1 MGISIF
7 GDTSSDNYNAA
18 LALRPALEE
27 LIGERG
33 DVRIVVGAFTP
44 GCQVQDTDLLVL
56 GVCTGVVPIPEELLA
71 EELSS
76 RPARLSNFAIAIE
89 VKGHPPEAI
98 RFEGNQVLVRY
109 INRAN
114 GQVEWHGATDQNL
127 KQVHSLKTYVERQG
141 FRSPFWLSALWLRNV
156 PARALPK
163 VQSNILGADVTAK
176 DFLRAIVN
184 QRHEDIKR
192 DLHKPW
198 QNSFVRCGRD
208 DAATEVK
215 NAIDIFTRRIEA
227 SPLDRQKI
235 ERITKRTVEPELPEY
250 MKKLGSQ
257 LLIFRGRGGSG
268 KTVRLLQLA
277 NRLREDRGA
286 RVLFLTYNRALA
298 SDLRRLMHLMGIR
311 ENLDDPTVSIRTSER
326 FFWELMSAWGEAPP
340 IQEGEPFPAEE
351 FQAKKLV
358 LRELFA
364 GESRETLQ
372 QEEAWKA
379 HPSLFNW
386 DFVLIDEAQD
396 WPTEERDILGALF
409 GPNRIIVADGVDQL
423 VRRDGRCDWT
433 LLAPTESRQIVPLRK
448 SLRLKAN
455 ICAFVEAF
463 VAASHLEW
471 DMAINDEV
479 LGGRVIVV
487 VGPYTQHVHSRIM
500 GEHQAAGNRQ
510 VDALFCVTGS
520 SGSTSTG
527 IGATLQQWGEQ
538 VWDGSIA
545 ANRDTFPENVQQ
557 FRIVKYESC
566 RGLEG
571 WTVVCLDFDRL
582 LQRQLEEGLRRP
594 KDLFETQQEVADRF
608 SARWGMIP
616 MTRAIDTLVL
626 QVSPHSNAAGVLTA
640 IAKGRDYVEVI
651 GG

>member
-1 MGISIF
+1 MGVSIY
-7 GDTSSDNYNAA
+7 GDTSSDNYQAA
-18 LALRPALEE
+18 LALRAALEE
-27 LIGERG
+27 LIGDRG

-71 EELSS
+71 EDLRV
-76 RPARLSNFAIAIE
+76 RPARLSNFAVAIE

-114 GQVEWHGATDQNL
+114 GMGEWHGATDQNL

-156 PARALPK
+156 PGRSLPR
-163 VQSNILGADVTAK
+163 VQSNILGAEVTAQ
-176 DFLRAIVN
+176 DFLRVLVN
-184 QRHEDIKR
+184 QRHEDIRR

-215 NAIDIFTRRIEA
+215 SAIDIFTRRIEA
-227 SPLDRQKI
+227 SALDRQKI

-250 MKKLGSQ
+250 MKKLGHQ

-286 RVLFLTYNRALA
+286 RILFLTYNRALA

-311 ENLDDPTVSIRTSER
+311 ENLDDPTVCIRTSER

-340 IQEGEPFPAEE
+340 ILEGEAFPADE
-351 FQAKKLV
+351 FQAKKQL
-358 LRELFA
+358 LRELFS

-372 QEEAWKA
+372 QEEAWKS

-409 GPNRIIVADGVDQL
+409 GASRLIVADGIDQL

-433 LLAPTESRQIVPLRK
+433 PLAPTESRQIVPLRK

-463 VAASHLEW
+463 VSAANLEW

-487 VGPYTQHVHSRIM
+487 VGPYTHDVHTRIM
-500 GEHQAAGNRQ
+500 REHSEAGNRP

-520 SGSTSTG
+520 SGATSAG
-527 IGATLQQWGEQ
+527 IGATLRQWGEQ

-545 ANRDTFPENVQQ
+545 ANRDTFPETVQQ
-557 FRIVKYESC
+557 FRVVKYESC

-594 KDLFETQQEVADRF
+594 RELFETQQEVADRF

-626 QVSPHSNAAGVLTA
+626 QVAAHSNAARILGA
-640 IAKGRDYVEVI
+640 IAKGRDYVELVS
-651 GG
+651 

>member
-1 MGISIF
+1 
-7 GDTSSDNYNAA
+7 
-18 LALRPALEE
+18 
-27 LIGERG
+27 
-33 DVRIVVGAFTP
+33 
-44 GCQVQDTDLLVL
+44 
-56 GVCTGVVPIPEELLA
+56 
-71 EELSS
+71 
-76 RPARLSNFAIAIE
+76 
-89 VKGHPPEAI
+89 
-98 RFEGNQVLVRY
+98 
-109 INRAN
+109 
-114 GQVEWHGATDQNL
+114 
-127 KQVHSLKTYVERQG
+127 
-141 FRSPFWLSALWLRNV
+141 
-156 PARALPK
+156 
-163 VQSNILGADVTAK
+163 VQSNILGAEVTAR

-184 QRHEDIKR
+184 QRYEEIKR
-192 DLHKPW
+192 DLNKPW
-198 QNSFVRCGRD
+198 QTSFVRCGRD

-227 SPLDRQKI
+227 SRLDRQKI
-235 ERITKRTVEPELPEY
+235 ERITKRTVEPEIPGY

-311 ENLDDPTVSIRTSER
+311 ETLDNPTVSICTSER
-326 FFWELMSAWGEAPP
+326 YFWELMSAWGEAPP
-340 IQEGEPFPAEE
+340 IQEGKPFPAEE

-409 GPNRIIVADGVDQL
+409 GPNRLVVADGVDQL
-423 VRRDGRCDWT
+423 VRRDGRCEWSS
-433 LLAPTESRQIVPLRK
+433 LAPTELRQIVPLRK

-455 ICAFVEAF
+455 ICSFVEAF

-487 VGPYTQHVHSRIM
+487 VGPYTHRVHNRIM

-520 SGSTSTG
+520 SGSRSTG
-527 IGATLQQWGEQ
+527 IGTTLQQWGEQ

-545 ANRDTFPENVQQ
+545 ENRDSFPESAQQ
-557 FRIVKYESC
+557 YRIVKYESC

-571 WTVVCLDFDRL
+571 WTVVCLDFDRM
-582 LQRQLEEGLRRP
+582 LQRQFEEGLRRP
-594 KDLFETQQEVADRF
+594 QDLFETPQEVADRL
-608 SARWGMIP
+608 STRWGMIP

-626 QVSPHSNAAGVLTA
+626 QVAPHSTTAGVLTA
-640 IAKGRDYVEVI
+640 IAQGRDYVEVVAD
-651 GG
+651 

>member
-7 GDTSSDNYNAA
+7 GDTSSDNYKAA
-18 LALRPALEE
+18 LALRPALAE

-71 EELSS
+71 EELRS

-192 DLHKPW
+192 DLHRPW

-326 FFWELMSAWGEAPP
+326 FFWELMSAWGEAPH
-340 IQEGEPFPAEE
+340 IQDGEPFPAEE

-463 VAASHLEW
+463 VSASHLEW

-500 GEHQAAGNRQ
+500 SEHQAAGNRQ

-527 IGATLQQWGEQ
+527 IGAALQQWGEQ

-545 ANRDTFPENVQQ
+545 ANRDTFPETVQQ